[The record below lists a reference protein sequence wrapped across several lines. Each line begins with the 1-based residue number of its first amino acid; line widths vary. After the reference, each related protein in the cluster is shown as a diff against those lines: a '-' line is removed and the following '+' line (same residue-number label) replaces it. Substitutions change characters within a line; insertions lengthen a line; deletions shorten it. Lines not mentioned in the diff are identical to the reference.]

1 MKPSTYR
8 LISIL
13 GSIGLLIGAVVV
25 YSNFV
30 VPTYSDIQT
39 LKDKQLADENLLND
53 QRDAVNAV
61 NKLLGQYQSLTD
73 IQNSISMVLPREE
86 EVPLVVQQIQG
97 IAALSN
103 MTITGLSL
111 QYPPIKPVPK
121 DSLVKPANIVRITV
135 KLIGDYRNLQTYLQ
149 GLETN
154 IRLMDVNSLSV
165 DGGGLA
171 GKTALNYSLI
181 LDAYYQ

>member
-13 GSIGLLIGAVVV
+13 GSVGLLIGAVVV

-30 VPTYSDIQT
+30 MPTYSDIQT
-39 LKDKQLADENLLND
+39 LKDKQMADENLLND

-61 NKLLGQYQSLTD
+61 NKLRDQYQSLTD
-73 IQNSISMVLPREE
+73 IQNSIAMVLPSRE
-86 EVPLVVQQIQG
+86 EVPSIVQQIQG
-97 IAALSN
+97 IAGLNN

-111 QYPPIKPVPK
+111 QYPPSKAVPK
-121 DSLVKPANIVRITV
+121 DSLVKPVSIVRITV
-135 KLIGDYRNLQTYLQ
+135 KLTGDYRNLKSYLE
-149 GLETN
+149 GLEIN
-154 IRLMDVNSLSV
+154 IRLMDVNSLSI
-165 DGGGLA
+165 DGGGAA

-181 LDAYYQ
+181 IDAYYQ

>member
-1 MKPSTYR
+1 M
-8 LISIL
+8 

-53 QRDAVNAV
+53 QRDAINAV

-73 IQNSISMVLPREE
+73 IQNSISTVLPIQE
-86 EVPLVVQQIQG
+86 EVPSIVEQIQG
-97 IAALSN
+97 IAGLNN

-111 QYPPIKPVPK
+111 QYPPIKAVPK
-121 DSLVKPANIVRITV
+121 DSLIKPVGIVRITV
-135 KLIGDYRNLQTYLQ
+135 KFTGDYRNVKGYLE

-154 IRLMDVNSLSV
+154 IRLMDVSSLSV
-165 DGGGLA
+165 DVGGAA

-181 LDAYYQ
+181 IDTYYQ

>member
-30 VPTYSDIQT
+30 MPTYSDIQV
-39 LKDKQLADENLLND
+39 LKDKQLANENLLND
-53 QRDAVNAV
+53 QKDAINAV
-61 NKLLGQYQSLTD
+61 NKLSAQYQSLTN
-73 IQNSISMVLPREE
+73 IQNSVAMVLPSRE
-86 EVPLVVQQIQG
+86 EVPSVVQQIQG
-97 IAALSN
+97 IAGVSG

-111 QYPPIKPVPK
+111 QYPPIKAVPK
-121 DSLVKPANIVRITV
+121 DSLVKPVNIERITV
-135 KLIGDYRNLQTYLQ
+135 KFTGDYRNLKSYLE

-154 IRLMDVNSLSV
+154 IRLMDVNSISI
-165 DGGGLA
+165 DGGGIP
-171 GKTALNYSLI
+171 GKTALNYILI
-181 LDAYYQ
+181 IDSYYQ

>member
-30 VPTYSDIQT
+30 APTYSDIQV
-39 LKDKQLADENLLND
+39 LKDKQLADENLLAD
-53 QRDAVNAV
+53 QKDAINAV
-61 NKLLGQYQSLTD
+61 KKLLGQYQSLTD
-73 IQNSISMVLPREE
+73 IQNSISMVLPSRE
-86 EVPLVVQQIQG
+86 EVPLIVQQIQG
-97 IAALSN
+97 IAGLNS
-103 MTITGLSL
+103 MTITALSL
-111 QYPPIKPVPK
+111 QYPPIKAVPK
-121 DSLVKPANIVRITV
+121 DSLVKPVSIVRITV
-135 KLIGDYRNLQTYLQ
+135 KFTGDYRNLKSYLE

-154 IRLMDVNSLSV
+154 IRLMDVNSLTI
-165 DGGGLA
+165 DGGGTT
-171 GKTALNYSLI
+171 GKATLNYSLI

>member
-25 YSNFV
+25 YSNFIL
-30 VPTYSDIQT
+30 PAYSDIQI
-39 LKDKQLADENLLND
+39 LKDKQLADENLLSD
-53 QRDAVNAV
+53 QKDAINAV
-61 NKLLGQYQSLTD
+61 NKLLGQYQSLSD
-73 IQNSISMVLPREE
+73 IQNSIAMVLPSREE
-86 EVPLVVQQIQG
+86 APSVVQQIQG
-97 IAALSN
+97 IAGINN

-111 QYPPIKPVPK
+111 QYPPIKAVPK
-121 DSLVKPANIVRITV
+121 DSLVKPVNVVRVTV
-135 KLIGDYRNLQTYLQ
+135 KFTGDYKNLKAYLN

-154 IRLMDVNSLSV
+154 IRLMDVNSLSI
-165 DGGGLA
+165 DGGGTT

-181 LDAYYQ
+181 LDVYYQ